1 VILLFSEAF
10 RTFAPHQQDGLSM
23 KLILTIALFIGCFT
37 AASSQSVRNAATD
50 MKKGIASFYHKKF
63 EGRRTATGDV
73 FDNSNYTAASN
84 HIRLNSF
91 VKVTNLQN
99 GRIIYVKVNDR
110 MAAGSGRVCD
120 LTQLAAEKLGYKSAG
135 TAQVK
140 MEIVTEEEGRRGV
153 LAQRDLKPDATRNK
167 L

>member
-1 VILLFSEAF
+1 
-10 RTFAPHQQDGLSM
+10 M

-37 AASSQSVRNAATD
+37 VANSQSARNAAVD
-50 MKKGIASFYHKKF
+50 MKKGIASFYHSKF

-84 HIRLNSF
+84 HIRLNSY
-91 VKVTNLQN
+91 VRVTNMQN
-99 GRIIYVKVNDR
+99 GRVLYVKVNDR
-110 MAAGSGRVCD
+110 MAAGSHRVCD
-120 LTQLAAEKLGYKSAG
+120 LTQVGAEMLGYKSAG

-140 MEIVTEEEGRRGV
+140 MEIVTEDEGRRGI
-153 LAQRDLKPDATRNK
+153 LAQREFKPDATRNK